1 MSTPT
6 DAEIRRALRG
16 PRVAWPVEWL
26 PDVVACDVR
35 PGRTPNSVTVMAV
48 KIIDGRVQW
57 AKRIPLS
64 PLDDKVI
71 ALRCAE
77 QRN

>member
-6 DAEIRRALRG
+6 NTEIRRALRG
-16 PRVAWPVEWL
+16 PRVSWPVDWL
-26 PDVVACDVR
+26 PNVVVCDVR
-35 PGRTPNSVTVMAV
+35 PGRSSNCVTVMAV
-48 KIIDGRVQW
+48 KIIEGRVQW

-64 PLDDKVI
+64 PLDEKVI

>member
-1 MSTPT
+1 VSTPT
-6 DAEIRRALRG
+6 AAEIRRALRG
-16 PRVAWPVEWL
+16 PRVPWPVDWL
-26 PDVVACDVR
+26 PNVVVCDVR
-35 PGRTPNSVTVMAV
+35 PARGPDCVTVMAV
-48 KIIDGRVQW
+48 RIIDGRVQW

-64 PLDDKVI
+64 LLDEKVI